1 MSVRLDDED
10 DRLSPQTTQ
19 RKKINFAAKYK
30 AQTNG
35 GDWERLVE
43 ELTPDGKT
51 FDDRFLTQAGYKRAA
66 IYEYTAPDGFV
77 LYESLK
83 YVHEHIDG
91 EKTFVQRREAVGVR
105 RAYVFGAGLL
115 RVPYRWPDLAA
126 DKIAPV
132 YLCEGEKDADR
143 VASLDLVATTISG
156 GKHMSDTILE
166 ALRDRDVIILQDND
180 EAGRKLAAD
189 RADKL
194 RGVARS
200 VRAVQL
206 PGLPHKGDVS
216 DWLDANHTKDELVT
230 FANAQPID
238 DLGQDAYQVPDEAV
252 LPQREY
258 LYGQHLMRKMVS
270 VTAGAGGTGKSAM
283 KIAKALAM
291 ASGKPLLGDEVSRP
305 LRVLLMNLEDDR
317 ARMDERIVAA
327 MKHYGLRNSD
337 LGDRLFVIAKGE
349 FKMKITSPSAPGTV
363 KRNEAVIDYLIKYLR
378 DHAIDVFM
386 FDPLRKMHTVSENDN
401 VMMGEVI
408 EILEG
413 ISEAAN
419 VLVDFTHHTRK
430 GNGDDASIDSVR
442 GASSI
447 VDAPRSCDVVEKMTK
462 ADAKALGIE
471 EARRRFYF
479 KRFNGKINFTPP
491 VDQVAWLE
499 IKSVQLDNGGMLI
512 GDSIGVV
519 TRWYPV
525 EAAAAALTPY
535 VVDQIKAKVG
545 TEPRW
550 REYPTAEMWV
560 GKAVG
565 PLVGLDPDDNRDAV
579 KVVIKRLIK
588 DGVLTTVQ
596 APDAHRLDKTF
607 VVVAAP

>member
-1 MSVRLDDED
+1 
-10 DRLSPQTTQ
+10 
-19 RKKINFAAKYK
+19 
-30 AQTNG
+30 
-35 GDWERLVE
+35 
-43 ELTPDGKT
+43 
-51 FDDRFLTQAGYKRAA
+51 
-66 IYEYTAPDGFV
+66 
-77 LYESLK
+77 
-83 YVHEHIDG
+83 
-91 EKTFVQRREAVGVR
+91 
-105 RAYVFGAGLL
+105 
-115 RVPYRWPDLAA
+115 
-126 DKIAPV
+126 
-132 YLCEGEKDADR
+132 
-143 VASLDLVATTISG
+143 
-156 GKHMSDTILE
+156 
-166 ALRDRDVIILQDND
+166 
-180 EAGRKLAAD
+180 
-189 RADKL
+189 
-194 RGVARS
+194 
-200 VRAVQL
+200 
-206 PGLPHKGDVS
+206 
-216 DWLDANHTKDELVT
+216 
-230 FANAQPID
+230 
-238 DLGQDAYQVPDEAV
+238 
-252 LPQREY
+252 
-258 LYGQHLMRKMVS
+258 
-270 VTAGAGGTGKSAM
+270 
-283 KIAKALAM
+283 
-291 ASGKPLLGDEVSRP
+291 
-305 LRVLLMNLEDDR
+305 
-317 ARMDERIVAA
+317 
-327 MKHYGLRNSD
+327 
-337 LGDRLFVIAKGE
+337 
-349 FKMKITSPSAPGTV
+349 V

-525 EAAAAALTPY
+525 EAAATALTPY

-588 DGVLTTVQ
+588 DGVPTTVQ